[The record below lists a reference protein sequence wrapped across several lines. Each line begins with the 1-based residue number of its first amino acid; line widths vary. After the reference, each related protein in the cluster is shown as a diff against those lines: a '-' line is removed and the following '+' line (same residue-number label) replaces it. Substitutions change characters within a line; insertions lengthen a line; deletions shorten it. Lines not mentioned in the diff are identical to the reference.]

1 MLSLDHVFSL
11 RIIATPSLTM
21 DPLIVLKPQK
31 FILKAF
37 GLWSDKRNFLN
48 YLHVTFAFYFI
59 SIGFILTLFTSML
72 FVGSMKQL
80 IDNLI
85 VTNSTILALLKGMVF
100 YFKYSKHLQM
110 FETIKKLD
118 KEIDMQSNTEVN
130 IFKSVNKLTN
140 ILSGGFGACYVF
152 AWILLAIQ
160 SVFGS
165 SEQVFWS
172 STALYPGEIS
182 QNVIVFWIIFIF
194 QGFATLALVLVT
206 FACDTYGIIV
216 IIILNGY
223 IDVLSSKLKNLGSE
237 KLLTDSARTATK
249 SSRTIDTS
257 LEMIECVKTFYTC
270 LR

>member
-1 MLSLDHVFSL
+1 
-11 RIIATPSLTM
+11 M
-21 DPLIVLKPQK
+21 DPPIVLKPQN
-31 FILKAF
+31 FVFKAF
-37 GLWSDKRNFLN
+37 GLWSDKRTILN
-48 YLHVTFAFYFI
+48 YLHVTFAFYFV

-72 FVGSMKQL
+72 FVESLKQA
-80 IDNLI
+80 IDHLI

-110 FETIKKLD
+110 FEIIKKLD
-118 KEIDMQSNTEVN
+118 KEIDMQSITEVN

-182 QNVIVFWIIFIF
+182 QNQVVFWIIFVF
-194 QGFATLALVLVT
+194 QGFANLALVIAT
-206 FACDTYGIIV
+206 FACDTYGIIL

-223 IDVLSSKLKNLGSE
+223 IDVLSSRLWNLGSE
-237 KLLTDSARTATK
+237 KLQMNSARTVST
-249 SSRTIDTS
+249 SSRITDASI
-257 LEMIECVKTFYTC
+257 EMIKCVKTFYTC